1 MSCSTTGR
9 SAAER
14 APHSPA
20 SSPTPPVCAPS
31 ERSPTGSGAPGQAYV
46 HDDASHAVRRMIVLD
61 PATGAVLGLQD
72 TVTRGSAEFGVE
84 AGDVMSYA
92 AWLR

>member
-1 MSCSTTGR
+1 MLNHWTLGGR
-9 SAAER
+9 EGAALAR
-14 APHSPA
+14 VLADAPGLR
-20 SSPTPPVCAPS
+20 PV
-31 ERSPTGSGAPGQAYV
+31 GAVTDRLGRPGQAYV

-72 TVTRGSAEFGVE
+72 TVTRGSAESDVE